1 MNVTNY
7 LEDND
12 KEQITINDLI
22 AKMKDYLEN
31 TDIEPFSFKHMNK
44 RLIDHFKDRIII
56 TELAGKSNVVTFR
69 STASVILHQFYESPK
84 NEDSESE
91 KYRLIETAAKLIK
104 NDAKL
109 MRTDSSVYPSSE
121 EIRSVDENLA
131 CLPGT
136 LKVLLQNVFVG
147 KDTSLKV
154 ASIGQAIIQS
164 IRPRILNFPLQIGLG
179 VQMHRL
185 FGSRFLTDTLN
196 QMGFCSSYSE
206 VQKHERS
213 AAVHIGTDIPGL
225 MPDMFV
231 QHVADNVDHNLR
243 TLDG

>member
-104 NDAKL
+104 
-109 MRTDSSVYPSSE
+109 MM
-121 EIRSVDENLA
+121 
-131 CLPGT
+131 
-136 LKVLLQNVFVG
+136 QN
-147 KDTSLKV
+147 
-154 ASIGQAIIQS
+154 
-164 IRPRILNFPLQIGLG
+164 
-179 VQMHRL
+179 
-185 FGSRFLTDTLN
+185 
-196 QMGFCSSYSE
+196 
-206 VQKHERS
+206 
-213 AAVHIGTDIPGL
+213 
-225 MPDMFV
+225 
-231 QHVADNVDHNLR
+231 
-243 TLDG
+243 